1 MTISEMAPRGWR
13 RKTKVRGRP
22 FAPPLPGAARLRH
35 PALSSRQPTAEPGSD
50 LVLAWPGEI
59 YSEKR
64 VIPSPPSLLAKLKYY
79 WDGLVANEKNKW
91 MYLEFRGELSFV
103 QEKLSAIHTSFFE
116 MDERREL
123 HDEFMLD
130 KEGQELDDA
139 VEKISEGFVQRMVEE
154 VALMY
159 RDVVSRHCRCRARF
173 WRA

>member
-1 MTISEMAPRGWR
+1 MERGATTA
-13 RKTKVRGRP
+13 RKDVTDDHGGVDDKRD
-22 FAPPLPGAARLRH
+22 GASWLDAQH
-35 PALSSRQPTAEPGSD
+35 EG
-50 LVLAWPGEI
+50 GI

-64 VIPSPPSLLAKLKYY
+64 VIPSPPTRLAKLKYY

-159 RDVVSRHCRCRARF
+159 RDIVSRHCRCRARASSGVLDDF
-173 WRA
+173 ARRTPSFARRGAM